1 MLQQEPCACQ
11 QNRGFRC
18 STQSRRCA
26 GEAASSVL
34 DRGGGRCGVVAS
46 NAWAPELVGRVGWI
60 LVSGRITLRHIH
72 GDGLLQREIQPGQSL
87 NSKSDSQCVIGW
99 FQALVLNRHAC
110 SLALRGLRP
119 GEPSRLRDRLG
130 WPYALPP
137 TWPPVRMQ
145 GCGDPGVY
153 PCTSLHRDNS
163 SRASVS
169 ARVWSLWASGCQT
182 RGRVSPYSYDSAIL
196 TATNTRVSQDSR
208 LAGGL
213 SRS

>member
-1 MLQQEPCACQ
+1 M
-11 QNRGFRC
+11 
-18 STQSRRCA
+18 
-26 GEAASSVL
+26 
-34 DRGGGRCGVVAS
+34 AS
-46 NAWAPELVGRVGWI
+46 NAWAPQLLVAQVGWI

-72 GDGLLQREIQPGQSL
+72 GDGLIQREIQPGQSL
-87 NSKSDSQCVIGW
+87 NRVSDSQCVIGW

-110 SLALRGLRP
+110 SLASRGLRP

-130 WPYALPP
+130 WPYALPH

>member
-1 MLQQEPCACQ
+1 MAVARLVGRCRSAARRGTVESVERPPQARAATRHAATCLQAIVCGMGCCNRSRAQCQ

-60 LVSGRITLRHIH
+60 LVSGRITLRHTH

-87 NSKSDSQCVIGW
+87 NRISDSQCLIGW
-99 FQALVLNRHAC
+99 FQALVLRRHAC
-110 SLALRGLRP
+110 SLASRGLRP
-119 GEPSRLRDRLG
+119 GEPSPLRDRLG
-130 WPYALPP
+130 WPYALPH

-145 GCGDPGVY
+145 GCGDAGLYPVY
-153 PCTSLHRDNS
+153 KPA
-163 SRASVS
+163 SR
-169 ARVWSLWASGCQT
+169 
-182 RGRVSPYSYDSAIL
+182 
-196 TATNTRVSQDSR
+196 
-208 LAGGL
+208 
-213 SRS
+213 